1 MTTHIEKVAPFYG
14 KKQQLQRTG
23 LLEFIFNPL
32 LKNNYVDI
40 TPDSSQATRQTFL
53 DQFADK
59 VSFGSLEGLTDH
71 EQVMQCN
78 KNIVLDMSIT
88 VFLQYDLSQLADV
101 LKTYRV
107 SITDW
112 EEGNMGEE
120 FKVYKN
126 FIDKVLRMKIVPREL
141 IYVSFNFGLKDIP
154 SLNIKTITVPFWLM
168 VTAWDCPWIT
178 RAWDDPHYCS
188 SLLGKIYTSRR
199 FKTAMFPN
207 YKARPI
213 RLFTLALMDEAN
225 LLDETDWSLVLVG
238 GRRERN
244 SELSWIETNLYNGWG
259 EKFSNHGLQ
268 DEAEYNTKVNNFM
281 NKRVNELPKYLPG
294 SKKDV
299 MSLINFPEEYIGK
312 YNWALTVETL
322 PGYKLP
328 YVNGLLGSV
337 TEKVYKCFA
346 IGTMPLMISEAGSEK
361 YLNSIGFKVHRTGTD
376 HLRDFER
383 AKGIV
388 DHFKHIQENNIKPD
402 VDDVMHNTKLMVDK
416 EFLCSKI
423 TGPILEYFNG

>member
-1 MTTHIEKVAPFYG
+1 MTTHIERVAPFYG

-32 LKNNYVDI
+32 LKNDYVNI
-40 TPDSSQATRQTFL
+40 NPDSSQATQQTFL

-71 EQVMQCN
+71 QQVIQSD
-78 KNIVLDMSIT
+78 KDTVLDMSIT
-88 VFLQYDLSQLADV
+88 VFLQYDLNQLADI
-101 LKTYRV
+101 LKTHRV
-107 SITDW
+107 MITDW

-126 FIDKVLRMKIVPREL
+126 FIAKVLKMKIVPREL
-141 IYVSFNFGLKDIP
+141 IYVSFNFGLKDIS

-178 RAWDDPHYCS
+178 RAWQDEQYCT

-199 FKTAMFPN
+199 YKTAMFPN
-207 YKARPI
+207 YKARPV

-225 LLDETDWSLVLVG
+225 LLEETDWSLVLVG
-238 GRRERN
+238 EKRSG
-244 SELSWIETNLYNGWG
+244 SDLSWIETNLYNGWA
-259 EKFSNHGLQ
+259 ENFSNHGLQ
-268 DEAEYNTKVNNFM
+268 DQAEYDTKVNNFM
-281 NKRVNELPKYLPG
+281 NRRVNELPKHLPN
-294 SKKDV
+294 SQQEV
-299 MSLINFPEEYIGK
+299 MSVVNFPEEYIGK
-312 YNWALTVETL
+312 YNWSLTVETL

-328 YVNGLLGSV
+328 YVNGLLGAV

-361 YLNSIGFKVHRTGTD
+361 YLNSIGFKVHHTGTD

-388 DHFKHIQENNIKPD
+388 DHFKHIQENKIKPD
-402 VDDVMHNTKLMVDK
+402 IDDVMHNATLMVDK
-416 EFLCSKI
+416 QFLCSKI